1 MDLYQYQIFDT
12 DNMEVR
18 LEILML
24 TKSISTFDAVYDQPT
39 CCLMPATIGW
49 QGAKKTLG
57 LRLANEHHIELV

>member
-1 MDLYQYQIFDT
+1 
-12 DNMEVR
+12 
-18 LEILML
+18 ML
-24 TKSISTFDAVYDQPT
+24 YDQPT